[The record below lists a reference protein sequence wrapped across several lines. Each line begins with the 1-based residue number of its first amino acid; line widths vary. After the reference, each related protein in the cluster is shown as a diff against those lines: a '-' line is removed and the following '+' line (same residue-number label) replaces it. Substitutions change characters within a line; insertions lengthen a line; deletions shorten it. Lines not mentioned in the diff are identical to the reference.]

1 MRSPIRWKWKKVI
14 ALLIV
19 LIFILYLVTKLCD
32 GTLQCT
38 TNSSTKYYDD
48 KISSDLNNLK
58 KSFYKKWEEANG
70 HYNPN
75 DPGENGQPIKTKA
88 EDELKKNKAYSEY
101 GFNQFTSDKISLHR
115 SLPDPR
121 PHQYVTFDHYAGFSS
136 IVQLQDP
143 ANSFPK
149 TNLFLFLFYQLSPCY

>member
-19 LIFILYLVTKLCD
+19 LIFILYLITKLCD

-38 TNSSTKYYDD
+38 TNSSKKYDD
-48 KISSDLNNLK
+48 TINSDMSNIK
-58 KSFYKKWEEANG
+58 KSFYKKWEETNG
-70 HYNPN
+70 QYNPN
-75 DPGENGQPIKTKA
+75 DPGENGQPIKTKT
-88 EDELKKNKAYSEY
+88 EDEFKKNKAYSEY

-121 PHQYVTFDHYAGFSS
+121 PHQYVTFDHYAGFFS
-136 IVQLQDP
+136 IIQLDDL
-143 ANSFPK
+143 ANSYPK
-149 TNLFLFLFYQLSPCY
+149 TSLFLFFFCQLLRF